1 MPDRLLRA
9 DLFESD
15 RWLDLPSTDARLLF
29 VYLLTVADDY
39 GNLDDSRR
47 LFRAARNF
55 VDVKKDED
63 LQTLLGHLVD
73 ADLIR
78 GYGLEETPYP
88 QDIHR
93 VIHRR
98 YWHIPR
104 FKNSRRY
111 WSRKCPK
118 SPFDETDRPTSLE
131 ELQDVTEKPAADI
144 PQDSGRPAASLARGV
159 GVGVGVGVEENT
171 STSTREPPRQPEPK
185 PAATMPAAAAFLA
198 EKVQPPTPAASEH
211 DADRRAAIAKRA
223 TQIAVLVIGEERKR
237 KKQARIQPSDPL
249 LLKWAEQ
256 GITDAQMLLAY
267 GQAVARREADGD
279 PSAINAGLL
288 DAILPSILAPP
299 RKRRDTAWKRTPEGV
314 AKKARELGWTVPA
327 GWSAQQAIERLE
339 SMDAGHD

>member
-1 MPDRLLRA
+1 M
-9 DLFESD
+9 
-15 RWLDLPSTDARLLF
+15 
-29 VYLLTVADDY
+29 
-39 GNLDDSRR
+39 
-47 LFRAARNF
+47 
-55 VDVKKDED
+55 
-63 LQTLLGHLVD
+63 
-73 ADLIR
+73 
-78 GYGLEETPYP
+78 
-88 QDIHR
+88 
-93 VIHRR
+93 
-98 YWHIPR
+98 
-104 FKNSRRY
+104 
-111 WSRKCPK
+111 
-118 SPFDETDRPTSLE
+118 
-131 ELQDVTEKPAADI
+131 
-144 PQDSGRPAASLARGV
+144 
-159 GVGVGVGVEENT
+159 GVGVEENT
-171 STSTREPPRQPEPK
+171 STSTREPPKQPEPK
-185 PAATMPAAAAFLA
+185 PAATMPPAAAFLA

-256 GITDAQMLLAY
+256 GITDAQILLAY

-339 SMDAGHD
+339 SMEAGQ